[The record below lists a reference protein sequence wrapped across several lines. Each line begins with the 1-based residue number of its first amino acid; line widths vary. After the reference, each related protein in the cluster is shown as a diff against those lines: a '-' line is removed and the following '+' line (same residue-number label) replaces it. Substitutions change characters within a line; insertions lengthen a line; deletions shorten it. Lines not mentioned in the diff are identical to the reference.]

1 MTNERINLFNN
12 YYLRA
17 DSNQFIAERV
27 EVSEKGVF
35 GTNETTGEMVER
47 VRWSGY
53 YCSLE
58 GAIKG
63 CIREHLRQG
72 LSDFGDTDALLKELE
87 TLNKTIASFLGNS
100 ELPIKI

>member
-1 MTNERINLFNN
+1 MATEKLHLFGN

-17 DSNQFIAERV
+17 DSNQFIAERIEIV
-27 EVSEKGVF
+27 EKQIF
-35 GTNETTGEMVER
+35 GTNETTGELVER
-47 VRWSGY
+47 VKWSGY

-72 LSDFGDTDALLKELE
+72 FNDFDNVDVL
-87 TLNKTIASFLGNS
+87 LNKLDELNCTIENALGKT
-100 ELPIKI
+100 EFPIRI